1 MKATVDRSRH
11 IQDVEET
18 TVYMADSVIRTES
31 CELDTGL
38 TMLRQKLAGKCQ
50 CPACGETVEESF
62 SDHYRDNRT
71 CREAERV

>member
-1 MKATVDRSRH
+1 MVIFA
-11 IQDVEET
+11 VE
-18 TVYMADSVIRTES
+18 MADSVIGAES
-31 CELDTGL
+31 RELDTGL
-38 TMLRQKLAGKCQ
+38 SMLRQKLAGK